1 MNGISIAL
9 LPIWM
14 AHMVFTDDDSSQM
27 LSNFKTVAKAA
38 ANRHMNSWNQLKRG
52 TLAVRVVDKKRIEI
66 SPL

>member
-1 MNGISIAL
+1 VGEEKVSLFIYDVEKDG
-9 LPIWM
+9 M

-52 TLAVRVVDKKRIEI
+52 TLAADKV
-66 SPL
+66 